1 MKLAQDIIIKPI
13 ITEAS
18 LNVYDI
24 LNCDSLVVLKDAV
37 TKIEE
42 VYA

>member
-1 MKLAQDIIIKPI
+1 VG
-13 ITEAS
+13 S

-24 LNCDSLVVLKDAV
+24 LNCDTFVVLKDAV
-37 TKIEE
+37 TAIEE